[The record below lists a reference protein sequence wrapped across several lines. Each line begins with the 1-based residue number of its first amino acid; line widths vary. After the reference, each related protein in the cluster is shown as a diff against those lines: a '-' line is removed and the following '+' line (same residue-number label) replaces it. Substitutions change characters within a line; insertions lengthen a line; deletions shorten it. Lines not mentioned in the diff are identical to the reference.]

1 MIDIKQAK
9 VALLAIHKVGNATN
23 DEDLKLSD
31 ELTNI
36 DNEELREVLVKY
48 FLGHFN
54 YDELYQFTFSNNGHE
69 LNPLFNY
76 SKNIFG
82 DEDAF
87 IPRSADMAKHLYEV
101 AVHPNIKSGEFYVAL
116 FTGILVDGVPTEA
129 VGIFKSEKKEDF
141 LRITEATKAINVK
154 HNRGVNTTKL
164 DKGAL
169 ILNTEEGNGYK
180 IAVKDASNRLFEA
193 VYWVDTYLNVKPLS
207 DSYNYTKEYMNL
219 TKDFITKEFPK
230 NYEVEKSDQIDLLN
244 RSVDY
249 FKHADEFNEQEFSM
263 TVFQD
268 KNVANDFR
276 RYSEESYE
284 GELSADRSF
293 EISAQ
298 AVKKQQRIFKSILK
312 LDKNFSVYIHG
323 DKNMVEKGYDEVTGK
338 KFYKLYY
345 DEER

>member
-1 MIDIKQAK
+1 MIDIKEAK
-9 VALLAIHKVGNATN
+9 VALVVIHKVGNATN
-23 DEDLKLSD
+23 DEDLKLSE

-36 DNEELREVLVKY
+36 ESEDLKEVLVKY
-48 FLGHFN
+48 FLSHFN
-54 YDELYQFTFSNNGHE
+54 YDELNQFTFSNGGHE
-69 LNPLFNY
+69 LNPLYNY
-76 SKNIFG
+76 SKNIFE

-116 FTGILVDGVPTEA
+116 FTGILVDGQPTEA

-141 LRITEATKAINVK
+141 LRITEATSAINVK
-154 HNRGVNTTKL
+154 HNRGINTTKL

-169 ILNTEEGNGYK
+169 ILNTHKDEGYMV
-180 IAVKDASNRLFEA
+180 AVKDASNRLFEA
-193 VYWVDTYLNVKPLS
+193 VYWVDTFLNVKPLS
-207 DSYNYTKEYMNL
+207 DSYNNTKEYMNL

-244 RSVDY
+244 RSMDY
-249 FKHADEFNEQEFSM
+249 FKHADEFNEEDFGM
-263 TVFQD
+263 AVFQD

-276 RYSEESYE
+276 RYTEETYE
-284 GELSADRSF
+284 GELEPGYSF

-323 DKNMVEKGYDEVTGK
+323 DKNLIEKGYDEVMGK
-338 KFYKLYY
+338 KFYKIYY